1 MLAKAIIQTRRVQ
14 QFAASISRY
23 TDNIGTEPMN
33 PSLSIMVFPTVTQEE
48 PVTTRWTSSIE
59 RARQQFEKWRDA
71 FIAAEGASDWERC
84 EEKRNNAR
92 DLHSR
97 LIAMDRAERNWSNAS
112 APVVRPERR
121 TSSSNSSSER
131 RSGSDVNEEPSEDS
145 DGEGTD
151 RSSSPPEEEDSHP
164 RSLHHHY
171 CQVQKRRKSW
181 RATPE

>member
-1 MLAKAIIQTRRVQ
+1 
-14 QFAASISRY
+14 
-23 TDNIGTEPMN
+23 MN

-71 FIAAEGASDWERC
+71 FIAAEGASDRERC
-84 EEKRNNAR
+84 EENRNNAR

-97 LIAMDRAERNWSNAS
+97 LIAMDRAERNSSNAS